1 MFLGPF
7 KLPCSFPSK
16 TIGVVLAVL
25 LLVVWK
31 EREREKERKERERER
46 ESMLARHNVQATLD
60 RRYERSA

>member
-31 EREREKERKERERER
+31 EREREKERKEREREH
-46 ESMLARHNVQATLD
+46 AG
-60 RRYERSA
+60 SAQCAGHVR

>member
-31 EREREKERKERERER
+31 EREREREREEGEREREH
-46 ESMLARHNVQATLD
+46 AG
-60 RRYERSA
+60 SAQCAGHVR

>member
-31 EREREKERKERERER
+31 ERERERERKRGRRERERER
-46 ESMLARHNVQATLD
+46 EHAG
-60 RRYERSA
+60 SAQCAGHVR